1 MWPVGDYAGR
11 ITPTAS
17 EASPAANTSYYT
29 YGKPGLMKPLS
40 EKGNNEI

>member
-17 EASPAANTSYYT
+17 EASPQQIRAIIP